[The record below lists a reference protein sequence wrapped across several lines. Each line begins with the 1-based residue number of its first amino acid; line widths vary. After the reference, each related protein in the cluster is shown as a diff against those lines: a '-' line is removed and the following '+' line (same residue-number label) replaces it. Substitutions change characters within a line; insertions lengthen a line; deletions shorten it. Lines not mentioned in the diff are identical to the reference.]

1 MEKEIVLMRKVV
13 AAAMIVSVGVAMS
26 ACSHQRMSQS
36 CPDDA
41 THAVLWS
48 SESSDA
54 KLQMFRNTELLWEE
68 DIAVKGLQPSRGME
82 RDGDTLIAVATGN
95 QRRDES
101 HIVLF
106 DPQLCKVSTVP
117 IDARGIFGWAAGEG
131 SVVTMD
137 TVDDVA
143 HVARF
148 SLDGA
153 TVAEARFA
161 KEGTSGVGVS
171 EHDVVLFTDIAS
183 DWHSGDGSPRRFIA
197 RRLDPET
204 LHERWKHEVPVP
216 PFGWQNPVIVGEYA
230 IFTSAFDEQRN
241 EETRELYRLNLHTGA
256 LEQSELSAAS
266 PYWLTPVPNG
276 DDSTMYIAHTAM
288 NPSVRPLSD
297 YRHVS
302 VVRLPSMKV
311 ETLQLDRGLA
321 QLSVRGDLMVA
332 FGDHDVDGLHVDA
345 YATGSE
351 LKPLFQHNL
360 TVPGNMRDAYVS
372 AVVALR

>member
-1 MEKEIVLMRKVV
+1 
-13 AAAMIVSVGVAMS
+13 MIVSVGVAMS

-183 DWHSGDGSPRRFIA
+183 DWQSGNGSPNRFIA
-197 RRLDPET
+197 RRLNPDN
-204 LHERWKHEVPVP
+204 LRERWKQEIPVP
-216 PFGWQNPVIVGEYA
+216 PLGWQNPVIVDDHA
-230 IFTSAFDEQRN
+230 IFTGAFDEQRN
-241 EETRELYRLNLHTGA
+241 EESRELYRLNLHSGS
-256 LEQSELSAAS
+256 LERFELAATS
-266 PYWLTPVPNG
+266 PFWLTPVVNVG
-276 DDSTMYIAHTAM
+276 DRKIYIAHTAM

-297 YRHVS
+297 YHDVS
-302 VVRLPSMKV
+302 VVQLPSMEV
-311 ETLQLDRGLA
+311 ATLRLQRGIA
-321 QLSVRGDLMVA
+321 QLSVHGDLLAA

-345 YATGSE
+345 YATGNQA
-351 LKPLFQHNL
+351 KPLFQQDL
-360 TVPGNMRDAYVS
+360 TVPGGMRDAYVS
-372 AVVALR
+372 AVVALG